1 MRYSILLA
9 TLGRTAELDTFFSSL
24 DRQTHRDFEVIVID
38 QNPGEVLK
46 PIVGEWRSH
55 FPIRRMRSAPGHSR
69 AFNQG
74 LTQVRGD
81 IVAFP
86 DDDCWYGPNL
96 LEQVERRLRT
106 NPHWS
111 GITGREIVEPGFTCG
126 GRWDKH
132 GGPINRRNVFRRAI
146 CFSMFLRSEVAAN
159 YRFDES
165 LGVGAKTKWGAGE
178 ESDYLLRIVR
188 DGHRIEYLPE
198 IAVWHQGRSGPC
210 TAETYAR
217 ARSYARGMGRVLR
230 KHNYPLWMVAPHCIR
245 PMGGALLALAGCR
258 PQQSRLHW
266 SNLTGRVEGWL
277 SVWRSQE
284 PEQEAEQGTPG
295 IQAPVPVRLSSG
307 KDVR

>member
-9 TLGRTAELDTFFSSL
+9 TLGRTAELDVFFSSL

-38 QNPGEVLK
+38 QNPGEVLT
-46 PIVGEWRSH
+46 PILDEWRSR
-55 FPIRRMRSAPGHSR
+55 FPIRQMRSAPGHSR

-96 LEQVERRLRT
+96 LEQVQSQFSA

-111 GITGREIVEPGFTCG
+111 GITGREVVEPGFTCG
-126 GRWDKH
+126 GRWDKR
-132 GGPINRRNVFRRAI
+132 GGPITRNNVFRRAI
-146 CFSMFLRSEVAAN
+146 CFSMFLRSEVAVN
-159 YRFDES
+159 YKFDES
-165 LGVGAKTKWGAGE
+165 LGVGARTKWGAGE
-178 ESDYLLRIVR
+178 ETDYLLRIVQ
-188 DGHRIEYLPE
+188 DGHRIEYLPK

-217 ARSYARGMGRVLR
+217 VRSYARGMGRVLR
-230 KHNYPLWMVAPHCIR
+230 KHNYPLWMVVPHWIR
-245 PMGGALLALAGCR
+245 PMGGALLSLAGCR
-258 PQQSRLHW
+258 LEKSLLHW

-277 SVWRSQE
+277 SACPGQNSDQT
-284 PEQEAEQGTPG
+284 AEDRAPG
-295 IQAPVPVRLSSG
+295 LHTPVPARLSSS
-307 KDVR
+307 KDVS